1 MKVLSPAV
9 TILLTSHMKPYL
21 DDALESVAAQTRK
34 DFHCVVLDSG
44 QWIAK
49 TDDRSMAV
57 SGIYHKWKDHPLVE
71 WVTTGENS
79 GLRKKKCPIGWVTN
93 EAIRAGL
100 ARGRYFCTFY
110 DDDLYQP
117 TFIEKMAGY
126 LDQNPFVSAVW
137 CTEGRAF
144 MSTNDKTV
152 AFGEI
157 VAHGPKQAGMM
168 DCQVDGAQVMLRR
181 ELLDKIGDPWMPEK
195 VSDCFHSDGIFLEK
209 VATAAGTIQ
218 NIEES
223 LVTHRCTPLSTYN
236 PSKG

>member
-1 MKVLSPAV
+1 
-9 TILLTSHMKPYL
+9 MKPYL

-44 QWIAK
+44 QWIGK
-49 TDDRSMAV
+49 CDSLSMKM
-57 SGIYHKWKDHPLVE
+57 SDIYNDWKDHALIE
-71 WVTTGENS
+71 WITTGEND
-79 GLRKKKCPIGWVTN
+79 GLSNRKCPVSWVTN

-100 ARGRYFCTFY
+100 VRGRYLCTFY

-126 LDQNPFVSAVW
+126 LDLNPFVSAVW
-137 CTEGRAF
+137 CTEGRALV
-144 MSTNDKTV
+144 STNAKTV
-152 AFGEI
+152 AFSEI
-157 VAHGPKQAGMM
+157 SAYGPKQAGMM

-195 VSDCFHSDGIFLEK
+195 VSDCFHSDGLFLEK